1 MQRILSA
8 ALLFLLAS
16 SLSGQEALSLWQ
28 PSQKSP
34 GSWMELPADALSN
47 AIVQVDSSLLAANK
61 LLLLGDQTV
70 LLGTPEKAFGGGWVT
85 QAELIGDSD
94 AEVLLAWNGS
104 VVAAS
109 FRSSS
114 RHFQLAWAGNG
125 LHRVTELPTTSGFRC
140 GTDLSHA
147 INTPKPE
154 AAPGGGSPRHHES
167 IDVLIV
173 YTPQALLGHGGS
185 SSSMNNAINLGVKQ
199 TNNTFAN
206 SGVNQRIQLVH
217 TAEMVGYTEKSGGSG
232 FSSMLSELTNG
243 SGVLSTAHTLRD
255 QYGADFV
262 TMLVA
267 NSSYGGV
274 AWLMTNVSASFEKWA
289 FNLVTQFSANR
300 DWVLAHELGHNM
312 GCAHDRQNSGGSG
325 AYSYSYGYRTSG
337 SPSYRT
343 VMAYAPGTRLGR
355 WSSPNVT
362 YNGQTLG
369 RANQE
374 ENVRT
379 LNNTYSTCENFRDK
393 QPILAVP
400 TLLAGFSSYIQ
411 VFNTT
416 PGDKVI
422 LGLSLTG
429 AGPTNTPYGS
439 ALLTMPI
446 HASPKLT
453 ADSAGEVNL
462 NWNVPNSLKGLPAW
476 FHAANITTGVLTNA
490 ETRTVL

>member
-154 AAPGGGSPRHHES
+154 AAPGGGGFWRRRDRRLLDRTFRRLRRARPVRRADPWPSRGAADGEEFLFRRYPHRADTGGLDAGVEVGV
-167 IDVLIV
+167 DVDR
-173 YTPQALLGHGGS
+173 TP
-185 SSSMNNAINLGVKQ
+185 
-199 TNNTFAN
+199 
-206 SGVNQRIQLVH
+206 
-217 TAEMVGYTEKSGGSG
+217 
-232 FSSMLSELTNG
+232 
-243 SGVLSTAHTLRD
+243 
-255 QYGADFV
+255 
-262 TMLVA
+262 
-267 NSSYGGV
+267 
-274 AWLMTNVSASFEKWA
+274 
-289 FNLVTQFSANR
+289 
-300 DWVLAHELGHNM
+300 
-312 GCAHDRQNSGGSG
+312 
-325 AYSYSYGYRTSG
+325 
-337 SPSYRT
+337 
-343 VMAYAPGTRLGR
+343 
-355 WSSPNVT
+355 
-362 YNGQTLG
+362 
-369 RANQE
+369 
-374 ENVRT
+374 
-379 LNNTYSTCENFRDK
+379 
-393 QPILAVP
+393 
-400 TLLAGFSSYIQ
+400 
-411 VFNTT
+411 
-416 PGDKVI
+416 
-422 LGLSLTG
+422 
-429 AGPTNTPYGS
+429 
-439 ALLTMPI
+439 
-446 HASPKLT
+446 
-453 ADSAGEVNL
+453 
-462 NWNVPNSLKGLPAW
+462 
-476 FHAANITTGVLTNA
+476 
-490 ETRTVL
+490 